1 MKPLTIIFF
10 ILASTLFTSNIS
22 NAVPP
27 QYQITDLGLGY
38 AYSINNNGQVVG
50 YTGNATLFDTTGQGN
65 NINMGSGMAYSIND
79 SGHAVGASSPI
90 YPSQAMYYKPNIDG
104 TYTAIGGDNYIAW
117 SINND
122 GQMVGWGSGGWTP
135 GGGPAIFTYD
145 GSTSYCPSTLLD
157 GFPKT
162 GGSANSNNDDGQ
174 IVGSSG
180 TDHRA
185 AVWNSD
191 GSGGYTRT
199 TLGTISGY
207 ATRSEAKSINNSGQI
222 VGNAQKI
229 NPDVFRAVLFD
240 ETGTGQ
246 NINLG
251 SLAGYTSS
259 WANSINDNSQIV
271 GVCFNGSYGDVG
283 IATLFDLTGGGNN
296 IDLNTTLI
304 NPLSGWTLREA
315 YSINED
321 GWIVGY
327 MSHSSLGDHAFLLT
341 AVPEPASAVL
351 LMQGYLG

>member
-1 MKPLTIIFF
+1 MKRLATIFF
-10 ILASTLFTSNIS
+10 ILLPILFTSNVS
-22 NAVPP
+22 NATPP
-27 QYQITDLGLGY
+27 QYQITDLGAGY

-145 GSTSYCPSTLLD
+145 ESSSRYYSTLLEA
-157 GFPKT
+157 
-162 GGSANSNNDDGQ
+162 GGSANSNNDNGQ
-174 IVGSSG
+174 IVGSRGS
-180 TDHRA
+180 DHRA
-185 AVWNSD
+185 VVWNSD
-191 GSGGYTRT
+191 GSGGYVDT

-207 ATRSEAKSINNSGQI
+207 ATSSEAKSINNSGQI
-222 VGNAQKI
+222 VGNARKI
-229 NPDVFRAVLFD
+229 VPSPVYRAVLFD
-240 ETGTGQ
+240 ETGGGQ

-251 SLAGYTSS
+251 SLSGYTSS
-259 WANSINDNSQIV
+259 WANFINDNGQIV
-271 GVCFNGSYGDVG
+271 GACFNDSSGL
-283 IATLFDLTGGGNN
+283 ATLFDTTGGGNN

-304 NPLSGWTLREA
+304 NPLTGWTLREA

-327 MSHSSLGDHAFLLT
+327 MSHSSLGEHAFLLT
-341 AVPEPASAVL
+341 AVPEPAALLLLGLGALVL
-351 LMQGYLG
+351 RKK